1 MKMKKIITITLIIA
15 LLGGAGYLAFRWQQ
29 KRNENRASSLETIPA
44 SRGELI
50 ATIGATGQVHSSQT
64 ATLSWKTSGTVE
76 KVFAEVGDHVKAGDK
91 LADLRQ
97 TSLLQSVILAQA
109 DLVSAQKALNDL
121 YTNAE
126 TAKIQ
131 AMQSIANDAQA
142 VKDAQYQ
149 LDNYT
154 VPTEQIKL
162 GTMEAVDIMKE
173 RLDAAREAF
182 EPFKYLSSNDKKRED
197 MKEKLD
203 QAQSDYNVAVKRL
216 EYEYQLEVA
225 KANLEKARQDFEKWK
240 NGPDQE
246 EVAATNAK
254 IAAAQA
260 TLSQAWI
267 EAPFSGAITLA
278 IPQPGDLV
286 STNAPAFRLDD
297 LTNILVDLAV
307 SEVDINQIK
316 ENQDVSL
323 TFDAIRGK
331 EYRGMVVVVDRV
343 GTILQGSVDF
353 TVTVKLIEPDEDV
366 KPGMTAAVNIVVN
379 KLEEA
384 LLVPNRAVRF
394 RDGKQVVYVMKNNEF
409 TPVVIKLGASSDE
422 MSEVIEGDLQAG
434 DPIILNPP
442 AEFENNG
449 PPFGGG

>member
-1 MKMKKIITITLIIA
+1 MKKIIIVLLIIA
-15 LLGGAGYLAFRWQQ
+15 LLGGAGFLVFRWQQ
-29 KRNENRASSLETIPA
+29 QRKGNQRSDLETVTA
-44 SRGELI
+44 TRGELI
-50 ATIGATGQVHSSQT
+50 AAIGATGQVRSNQT

-76 KVFAEVGDHVKAGDK
+76 NVLVEVGDHVKAGDK

-97 TSLLQSVILAQA
+97 TSLPQNVILAQA

-126 TAKIQ
+126 DAKIQ
-131 AMQSIANDAQA
+131 ALQSIANNAQA
-142 VKDAQYQ
+142 VRDAQYQ

-154 VPTEQIKL
+154 VPTEQTKL
-162 GTMEAVDIMKE
+162 GIMEAVDIMGQ
-173 RLDAAREAF
+173 RLDIARKAF
-182 EPFKYLSSNDKKRED
+182 EPFKYLPSGDEERED

-225 KANLEKARQDFEKWK
+225 KANLEKARQDYEKWK

-246 EVAATNAK
+246 EVAATNSK

-260 TLSQAWI
+260 TINQAWV
-267 EAPFSGAITLA
+267 EAPFDGTITLA

-286 STNAPAFRLDD
+286 SANAPAFRLDD

-316 ENQDVSL
+316 KDQDVSL

-331 EYRGMVVVVDRV
+331 DYQGVVVIVDRV
-343 GTILQGSVDF
+343 GTIEQGLVDF
-353 TVTVKLIEPDEDV
+353 TVTVKLIDPDEDV

-379 KLEEA
+379 RLEDA

-394 RDGKQVVYVMKNNEF
+394 KDGKQVVYVLKNSE
-409 TPVVIKLGASSDE
+409 TITIAVKLGASSDT
-422 MSEVIEGDLQAG
+422 MSEVIDGELQTGDT
-434 DPIILNPP
+434 IILNPSTGI
-442 AEFENNG
+442 ESNG
-449 PPFGGG
+449 HPTFIQR